1 MLIIPRRRLCTWPGV
16 RGQSPGTLAVA
27 VATSARLWASSHPPL
42 CPLHRISCIPKE
54 MGKEEP
60 LCTNPGIMRKINGI
74 FRQYLESSTYS
85 DPSLPVPVTGFV
97 PLCCFVDA
105 PTASETPHHP
115 LRVIATQE
123 PPTPGCPQG
132 CPQVCPR
139 WVRGAG
145 ASPRH
150 LHLPSL
156 YLPPGLCIAAI
167 TDTLKHNDLA
177 VSVMDDRTF
186 LSGLNHC

>member
-1 MLIIPRRRLCTWPGV
+1 
-16 RGQSPGTLAVA
+16 
-27 VATSARLWASSHPPL
+27 
-42 CPLHRISCIPKE
+42 
-54 MGKEEP
+54 
-60 LCTNPGIMRKINGI
+60 MRKINVI
-74 FRQYLESSTYS
+74 LRQYLECSTYS
-85 DPSLPVPVTGFV
+85 DPSLPIPVTGFA

-105 PTASETPHHP
+105 PTAPKTLHRP
-115 LRVIATQE
+115 LRAIAMQE
-123 PPTPGCPQG
+123 DAWDPQPRLSPGLSPDLSPLG
-132 CPQVCPR
+132 A
-139 WVRGAG
+139 RGWCF
-145 ASPRH
+145 PRH